1 MPLGCSEVL
10 ANSHALLRPSAT
22 TGAIPFVA
30 MEKSTTTP
38 ERKRQLGIVAVAL
51 LALSVFAF
59 WPVGDPV
66 QTTAGERVDP
76 LSAYNPVLAGE
87 SLPADFRQILP
98 RDAIRPV
105 YDPTFAPADEVGWPD
120 STDVI
125 GVEINGEAK
134 AYPVDHLN
142 GRELVVD
149 QLGGEP
155 ILVSW

>member
-1 MPLGCSEVL
+1 
-10 ANSHALLRPSAT
+10 
-22 TGAIPFVA
+22 
-30 MEKSTTTP
+30 MEKLTTLP
-38 ERKRQLGIVAVAL
+38 ERKWQLAAFFVAL
-51 LALSVFAF
+51 FALSAFAF
-59 WPVGDPV
+59 WPTGDPV
-66 QTTAGERVDP
+66 QTAAGERVDP

-87 SLPADFRQILP
+87 TLPADFRQILP

-149 QLGGEP
+149 ELGGEP

>member
-1 MPLGCSEVL
+1 ML
-10 ANSHALLRPSAT
+10 ADGT
-22 TGAIPFVA
+22 VCVV
-30 MEKSTTTP
+30 EKPTTTR
-38 ERKRQLGIVAVAL
+38 ERKGQIAAFLAAL
-51 LALSVFAF
+51 FALSAFAF
-59 WPVGDPV
+59 WPAGDPV
-66 QTTAGERVDP
+66 RTTAGERVDP
-76 LSAYNPVLAGE
+76 PSAYNPVLAGE

-105 YDPTFAPADEVGWPD
+105 YEPTFASADGVLWPD

-149 QLGGEP
+149 ELGGEP

>member
-1 MPLGCSEVL
+1 ME
-10 ANSHALLRPSAT
+10 
-22 TGAIPFVA
+22 A
-30 MEKSTTTP
+30 MEKSTTAP
-38 ERKRQLGIVAVAL
+38 ERVRQIAIFAIAL
-51 LALSVFAF
+51 IALSAWSF
-59 WPVGDPV
+59 WPSGEPER
-66 QTTAGERVDP
+66 TAAGERVSAT
-76 LSAYNPVLAGE
+76 SAYNPVLAGE

-105 YDPTFAPADEVGWPD
+105 YDPTFVQSGGVNWPD

-149 QLGGEP
+149 ELGGEP

>member
-1 MPLGCSEVL
+1 MGERGQPV
-10 ANSHALLRPSAT
+10 A
-22 TGAIPFVA
+22 FWA
-30 MEKSTTTP
+30 MEKSTTTR
-38 ERKRQLGIVAVAL
+38 ERKLQLGMFAVAL
-51 LALSVFAF
+51 LALSAFAF
-59 WPVGDPV
+59 WPVGEPT

-98 RDAIRPV
+98 RDAIRPI
-105 YDPTFAPADEVGWPD
+105 YDPAFAPADEVGWPD

>member
-1 MPLGCSEVL
+1 
-10 ANSHALLRPSAT
+10 
-22 TGAIPFVA
+22 
-30 MEKSTTTP
+30 MEKPTTTTD
-38 ERKRQLGIVAVAL
+38 RKRQLVVFAVVL
-51 LALSVFAF
+51 LALSGFAF
-59 WPVGDPV
+59 WPSGDPI
-66 QTTAGERVDP
+66 QTAAGERVDP

-149 QLGGEP
+149 ELGGEP

>member
-1 MPLGCSEVL
+1 
-10 ANSHALLRPSAT
+10 
-22 TGAIPFVA
+22 
-30 MEKSTTTP
+30 MEKPTTTP
-38 ERKRQLGIVAVAL
+38 ERKRQLGIFAVLL
-51 LALSVFAF
+51 LALSAFAF
-59 WPVGDPV
+59 WPAGDPV
-66 QTTAGERVDP
+66 QTAAGERVDP
-76 LSAYNPVLAGE
+76 QSAYNPVLAGE

-105 YDPTFAPADEVGWPD
+105 YDPTFVTADGVNWPD
-120 STDVI
+120 NTDVI

-149 QLGGEP
+149 ELGGEP

>member
-1 MPLGCSEVL
+1 MEEITIEDRPEISPAGSDPRLGFGAVVL
-10 ANSHALLRPSAT
+10 VLLT
-22 TGAIPFVA
+22 
-30 MEKSTTTP
+30 
-38 ERKRQLGIVAVAL
+38 LW
-51 LALSVFAF
+51 AF
-59 WPVGDPV
+59 WPAGTPES
-66 QTTAGERVDP
+66 TAAGERVSAR
-76 LSAYNPVLAGE
+76 SAYNPVLAGE
-87 SLPADFRQILP
+87 QLPRDFRQLLP

-105 YDPTFAPADEVGWPD
+105 YDPTFVTAAGVDWPD

-149 QLGGEP
+149 ELGGEP